1 MCSEY
6 VCVIATISPGLDFG
20 GCGPIHE
27 YEPDRRQKL
36 LRDEKRKHN
45 WKGKRN
51 RKKKKKSK
59 TKRERCLSIY
69 Y

>member
-6 VCVIATISPGLDFG
+6 VCAIARISPGLDFG
-20 GCGPIHE
+20 GCGPIQE

-36 LRDEKRKHN
+36 LRDEKRKQII
-45 WKGKRN
+45 GKERETG
-51 RKKKKKSK
+51 KKKKSK
-59 TKRERCLSIY
+59 TKREGCLSIY